1 MNIPTQIVDE
11 NSLQVSSWSHQ
22 ISKSGDLLKRIFDN
36 SHIYCSEK
44 ILDGNRY
51 VTNMCMDDKMY
62 YLYSSNTCNNPI
74 EYVTNMLNSII
85 TMYTNNSSFKRLK
98 KEEYNPTF
106 SSITFEFPIFSI
118 QEILKIISNKDLFLQ
133 NVVRFVIACGKL
145 RDLKIPINI
154 IRSPEVFEFD
164 WKELLKIN

>member
-1 MNIPTQIVDE
+1 
-11 NSLQVSSWSHQ
+11 
-22 ISKSGDLLKRIFDN
+22 
-36 SHIYCSEK
+36 
-44 ILDGNRY
+44 
-51 VTNMCMDDKMY
+51 MCMDDKMY

-74 EYVTNMLNSII
+74 EYVTNMLNSVI

-133 NVVRFVIACGKL
+133 NVVRFVITCGKL

>member
-11 NSLQVSSWSHQ
+11 NSLQVSSWIHQ

-98 KEEYNPTF
+98 KKN
-106 SSITFEFPIFSI
+106 IT
-118 QEILKIISNKDLFLQ
+118 QLFLVLHLSFRYFQ
-133 NVVRFVIACGKL
+133 YK
-145 RDLKIPINI
+145 KY
-154 IRSPEVFEFD
+154 
-164 WKELLKIN
+164 